1 MHKFKMQQFFFFTKT
16 LKRWEKSVPLMKFT
30 LGQRILK
37 ALINDFKT
45 SFIKPCQMLK
55 EDLEFPLLAEND
67 ST

>member
-1 MHKFKMQQFFFFTKT
+1 MHKFKMQLFFFFTKT
-16 LKRWEKSVPLMKFT
+16 LKRWEKRVPLMKFT

-37 ALINDFKT
+37 ALINDFET
-45 SFIKPCQMLK
+45 SFIKNAEELK